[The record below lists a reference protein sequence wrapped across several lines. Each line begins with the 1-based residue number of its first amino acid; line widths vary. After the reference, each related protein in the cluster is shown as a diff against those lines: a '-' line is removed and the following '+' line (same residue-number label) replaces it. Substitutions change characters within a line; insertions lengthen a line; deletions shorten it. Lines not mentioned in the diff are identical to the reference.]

1 MGYVRAK
8 LKKDRSVA
16 ERGKELFR
24 SQSSCVM
31 GNPSEYGITYKAEG
45 LPVSLSRTHRQVQR
59 ACRGVVGTASYR
71 VNNNLR
77 RPDAT
82 VRFLQSAKSAR

>member
-45 LPVSLSRTHRQVQR
+45 LPVSLSRQVQR